1 MFNRTIHLNH
11 PAAFHLPM
19 LFLAALMS
27 SCATQHSA
35 TLKVNPRHVEG
46 VQYSPQEITLM
57 MTDLGYQRLR
67 VEDPVT
73 EQSVAIAEK
82 QGEYRMLFQSL
93 ENNNI
98 RVNAHIVKVDGSIT
112 LYFYNINKSALSSS
126 SLQLFEKLQHRVRLE
141 YGADNVSSHQPS
153 AP

>member
-98 RVNAHIVKVDGSIT
+98 LVNAHIVKVDGSIT